1 MTDSANGP
9 LTAFETFLVS
19 RKNPN
24 RTFSEVRD
32 VYTTDTF
39 NLQGTGVVLA
49 NPDGLVERWLAGKSV
64 VLARVGKTDG

>member
-1 MTDSANGP
+1 M
-9 LTAFETFLVS
+9 
-19 RKNPN
+19 
-24 RTFSEVRD
+24 RD

-39 NLQGTGVVLA
+39 NRQGTGLVLA